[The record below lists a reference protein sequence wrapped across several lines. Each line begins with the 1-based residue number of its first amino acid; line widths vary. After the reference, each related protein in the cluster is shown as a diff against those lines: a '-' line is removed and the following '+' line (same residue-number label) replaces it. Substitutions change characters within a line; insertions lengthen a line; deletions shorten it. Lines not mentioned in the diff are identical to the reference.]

1 MPESPL
7 EQRPE
12 PAVISDPAQADLELA
27 SLDVDWVVVWDVL
40 LAAQDFY
47 LSLTRNNPSFSF
59 PHVTGSVVR
68 GLRDGL
74 AEHFTPRSLFGLPV
88 TTHHSLGF
96 TILVVRGTPETGLVN
111 GNPSNRSPRGP
122 TGATGPHSFG
132 GGSGKDDEGGRR
144 LVAGAPRD
152 REQVAHPICRTP
164 CGGIGRRAPAWQAGQ
179 VRRDHCAANIGPVGP
194 AAAGWVHDVDRRA
207 GGKGAGRRSGASCV
221 AGLSEARDS
230 LAAAAQ
236 LVREHRPPV
245 RTEGR

>member
-47 LSLTRNNPSFSF
+47 LSLTRNNPSYSF
-59 PHVTGSVVR
+59 MHVTGSVVR

-74 AEHFTPRSLFGLPV
+74 AEHFTPRSLFGLSV

-122 TGATGPHSFG
+122 TTFRSFWAQFQATLPFVEQSPRLKVLLFHIDRVTERIGAELSDPRHLRRDED
-132 GGSGKDDEGGRR
+132 GKYHFDGWHKRI
-144 LVAGAPRD
+144 LLP
-152 REQVAHPICRTP
+152 
-164 CGGIGRRAPAWQAGQ
+164 APAA
-179 VRRDHCAANIGPVGP
+179 P
-194 AAAGWVHDVDRRA
+194 AAPDQAPGIIWTPEISGDALDLRR
-207 GGKGAGRRSGASCV
+207 RQV
-221 AGLSEARDS
+221 SE
-230 LAAAAQ
+230 
-236 LVREHRPPV
+236 
-245 RTEGR
+245 